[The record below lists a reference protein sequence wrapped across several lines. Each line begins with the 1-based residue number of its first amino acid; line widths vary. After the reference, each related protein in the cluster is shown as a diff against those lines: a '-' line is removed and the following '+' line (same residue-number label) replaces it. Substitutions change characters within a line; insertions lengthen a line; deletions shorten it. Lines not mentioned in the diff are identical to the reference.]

1 MPSVAEKFE
10 QEARFREFLSDKD
23 SMQFKIKLLFNS
35 RLLDT
40 SLSVANLTL
49 RTSFAIY
56 WVFTNLLLAS
66 FTRSVR
72 TAS

>member
-56 WVFTNLLLAS
+56 
-66 FTRSVR
+66 
-72 TAS
+72 